1 MSLIALPFGLAA
13 RSSVIDCG
21 FHSHQPITK
30 GSDHDFLTQPRNN
43 RHRLP
48 SLQQE
53 TEVDDWK
60 AQARSRSDLSSLP
73 QGNQGRS
80 RADQE
85 RSQQPSEKPE
95 RARESARQTAI
106 ADQSRRTNGWRHIEF
121 PELFSRNPRFFCAA
135 QVGPSYSRRERE
147 DEGSSKPQRIGAGKY
162 KEVPRSII
170 ALERESNRP
179 VVAADVGCATCG
191 PSWQPSARLRRG
203 IAAWKFDSINHSS
216 GLLRLFLD
224 REICRHQLR
233 PDQPPVVRA
242 QITARN
248 SAVSGPLD
256 CWAALYGDGA
266 MTIDPLVHGRW
277 CYTKHIG
284 QCFLATKGSTGFFD
298 SVHFRNYS
306 FATDKLQA
314 MLYASFDS
322 VAI

>member
-1 MSLIALPFGLAA
+1 MSLIAMPFGLAA
-13 RSSVIDCG
+13 RSGVIDCG

-30 GSDHDFLTQPRNN
+30 GSDHD
-43 RHRLP
+43 RLP
-48 SLQQE
+48 IYYAL
-53 TEVDDWK
+53 
-60 AQARSRSDLSSLP
+60 RCIH
-73 QGNQGRS
+73 
-80 RADQE
+80 AD
-85 RSQQPSEKPE
+85 PG
-95 RARESARQTAI
+95 RARMDGVVRRRLY
-106 ADQSRRTNGWRHIEF
+106 RRTVCQPADCSTRDRRRSLRLALVWRPISAQYSGR
-121 PELFSRNPRFFCAA
+121 PKRVGVRPARVELACREQS
-135 QVGPSYSRRERE
+135 PSYSRRERE

-162 KEVPRSII
+162 KEVPQSII

-179 VVAADVGCATCG
+179 VGAADVCCATCG
-191 PSWQPSARLRRG
+191 PSWQPSARHRRG

-224 REICRHQLR
+224 REICRHQLG

-242 QITARN
+242 QVTARN

-306 FATDKLQA
+306 FATDKMQA
-314 MLYASFDS
+314 MLYVSFDS